1 MGRMTLY
8 HTGFEEIRRP
18 DIYYG
23 RKNAD
28 FGQGFY
34 TSDDRAFSE
43 RWAKERTGSIT
54 YFNVYELETDGLSIK
69 RFERGEEWFDYIY
82 NNRSRREDY
91 LREYDVI
98 IGPIANDTIYN
109 VMGITTSGFLARE
122 DAAKLLMI
130 GPCYQQIVI
139 KSERAVSQLFW
150 QSSEPVSSER
160 IAGYQETVRQ
170 EETAYQELFA
180 EAMQKLLGDE

>member
-54 YFNVYELETDGLSIK
+54 YFNVYDFLAVLRAGQQRADRRLSGNSPQRRDGISGT
-69 RFERGEEWFDYIY
+69 FCGSDAE
-82 NNRSRREDY
+82 
-91 LREYDVI
+91 
-98 IGPIANDTIYN
+98 
-109 VMGITTSGFLARE
+109 TSG
-122 DAAKLLMI
+122 
-130 GPCYQQIVI
+130 G
-139 KSERAVSQLFW
+139 
-150 QSSEPVSSER
+150 
-160 IAGYQETVRQ
+160 
-170 EETAYQELFA
+170 
-180 EAMQKLLGDE
+180 